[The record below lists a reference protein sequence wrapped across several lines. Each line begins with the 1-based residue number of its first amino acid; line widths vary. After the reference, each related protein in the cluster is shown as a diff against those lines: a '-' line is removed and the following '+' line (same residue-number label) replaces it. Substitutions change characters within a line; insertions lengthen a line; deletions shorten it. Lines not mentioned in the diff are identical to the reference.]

1 MIISRTPFRISFFG
15 GGTDYPG
22 WYMEN
27 GGAVLGTSI
36 NKYCYITCR
45 YLPPFFDHRI
55 RIQYTKTEACRSIEE
70 IQHPSVREVLRFL
83 KIDRGL
89 EIHHDGDLP
98 ARSGMASSSA
108 FTVGLLHALYAL
120 LGKMPNKH
128 RLAMEAIH
136 VEQNMIKETVG
147 SQDQVLTAYGGF
159 NRVHFASGGEIIVNP
174 ITVSPDTVHELNDHF
189 MLFFTGISRFAS
201 NVAERYVP
209 TLKEKEKQLNEMRN
223 MVDGGITL
231 LGDGGDICDFGRL
244 LHEAWELKQ
253 SLGSNISNPDIE
265 DIYKA
270 AISAGALGGKILGA
284 GGGGFIL
291 FFVPP
296 EKQEE
301 VRKKMKEFL
310 SVPFK
315 FEFHGSQIIFY
326 GEEEDYS
333 EHDNSRIKC
342 DDSTQTCEE
351 SVKDDQ

>member
-22 WYMEN
+22 WYLEN
-27 GGAVLGTSI
+27 GGAVLGTTI

-45 YLPPFFDHRI
+45 YLPPFFEHRL

-70 IQHPSVREVLRFL
+70 IQHPAVREVLRFL
-83 KIDRGL
+83 KIERGL

-120 LGKMPNKH
+120 LGRMPSKH
-128 RLAMEAIH
+128 QLAMEAIH

-147 SQDQVLTAYGGF
+147 SQDQVLTAHGGF
-159 NRVHFASGGEIIVNP
+159 NRVHFVSSGEIIVNP
-174 ITVSPDTVHELNDHF
+174 ITVGSETVHDLNNHC
-189 MLFFTGISRFAS
+189 MLFYTGISRFAS
-201 NVAERYVP
+201 NVAKEYVP
-209 TLKEKEKQLNEMRN
+209 SLKEKEKQLNEMKDL
-223 MVDGGITL
+223 VESAIDL
-231 LGDGGDICDFGRL
+231 LGDGGDITDFGRL

-253 SLGSNISNPDIE
+253 SLGSRISSPEIE
-265 DIYKA
+265 DIYRA
-270 AISAGALGGKILGA
+270 AISGGALGGKVLGA

-296 EKQEE
+296 GRHDE
-301 VRKKMKEFL
+301 VRKALKTFL
-310 SVPFK
+310 WVPFK

-333 EHDNSRIKC
+333 DHDNSGI
-342 DDSTQTCEE
+342 D
-351 SVKDDQ
+351 